1 MLEDAERVVGEC
13 LANDRDRA
21 GRQEAPICREPNFL
35 NWRINVAVA
44 SRSIRMMV
52 AMEIA
57 ILREKAALCLRIARR
72 LSWNNPG
79 RLELT
84 ELAQRFEQ
92 KARDLE
98 LQVASATAG
107 TGAVGS

>member
-1 MLEDAERVVGEC
+1 
-13 LANDRDRA
+13 
-21 GRQEAPICREPNFL
+21 
-35 NWRINVAVA
+35 
-44 SRSIRMMV
+44 MMV

-92 KARDLE
+92 QARDLE

-107 TGAVGS
+107 TGAVGG